1 MITGLRPDTF
11 KGLQMN
17 AGAFLIN
24 FDHTE
29 YEDVDA
35 LEVAVLAALEA
46 GTDILGATRGGGSFQ
61 CTPEVRNIEAD
72 GKRYEFK
79 GSTIFDSWTVM
90 MTTTLLEV
98 RPNNMQR
105 VLASAD
111 VEDTTET
118 KKTVKIR
125 TSIDPTKD
133 YIDNLTWVGDTSEG
147 MMLISMKNALNTSG
161 LNFTFTDKGEG
172 TMPVEFHAHQ
182 DSVSDMEYA
191 PAEIIHFSK
200 AAGVGG

>member
-11 KGLQMN
+11 KNLQLN
-17 AGAFLIN
+17 AGAFLLN

-29 YEDVDA
+29 YEDAGA
-35 LEVAVLAALEA
+35 LETAVLAALEA

-90 MTTTLLEV
+90 LTATLLEV
-98 RPNNMQR
+98 NADNMHR

-111 VEDTTET
+111 VENTATT

-125 TSIDPTKD
+125 TSIDATKD
-133 YIDNLTWVGDTSEG
+133 YIENLTWVGDTSEG
-147 MMLISMKNALNTSG
+147 LVLISLKNALNTSG
-161 LNFTFTDKGEG
+161 LNFTFTDKGES

-182 DSVSDMEYA
+182 ESVQDMQYA
-191 PAEIIHFSK
+191 PCEIVFFSK
-200 AAGVGG
+200 AGVGG

>member
-1 MITGLRPDTF
+1 MR
-11 KGLQMN
+11 
-17 AGAFLIN
+17 
-24 FDHTE
+24 
-29 YEDVDA
+29 YEDASA
-35 LEVAVLAALEA
+35 LETAVLAALEA

-90 MTTTLLEV
+90 LTATLLEV
-98 RPNNMQR
+98 NADNMQR

-111 VEDTTET
+111 VEETATT

-125 TSIDPTKD
+125 TSIDATKD
-133 YIDNLTWVGDTSEG
+133 YIENLTWVGDTSEG
-147 MMLISMKNALNTSG
+147 LVLISLKNALNTSG
-161 LNFTFTDKGEG
+161 LNFTFTDKGES

-182 DSVSDMEYA
+182 ESVQDMQYA
-191 PAEIIHFSK
+191 PCEIVFFDK
-200 AAGVGG
+200 PA

>member
-11 KGLQMN
+11 KNLQLN
-17 AGAFLIN
+17 AGAFLLN
-24 FDHTE
+24 FDHAS
-29 YEDVDA
+29 YEDASA
-35 LEVAVLAALEA
+35 LETAVLAALEA

-79 GSTIFDSWTVM
+79 GSTIFDGWTVM
-90 MTTTLLEV
+90 LTATLLEV
-98 RPNNMQR
+98 NADNMQR

-111 VEDTTET
+111 VEETATT

-125 TSIDPTKD
+125 TSIDATKD
-133 YIDNLTWVGDTSEG
+133 YIENLTWVGDTSEG
-147 MMLISMKNALNTSG
+147 LVLISLKNALNTSG
-161 LNFTFTDKGEG
+161 LNFTFTDKGES

-182 DSVSDMEYA
+182 ESVQDMQYA
-191 PAEIIHFSK
+191 PCEIVFFDRP
-200 AAGVGG
+200 A

>member
-11 KGLQMN
+11 KNLQLN
-17 AGAFLIN
+17 AGAFLLN
-24 FDHTE
+24 FDHAE
-29 YEDVDA
+29 HEDAGA
-35 LEVAVLAALEA
+35 LETAVLAALEA

-90 MTTTLLEV
+90 LTATLLEV
-98 RPNNMQR
+98 NADNMRR

-111 VEDTTET
+111 VEDTATT

-125 TSIDPTKD
+125 TSIDATKD
-133 YIDNLTWVGDTSEG
+133 YIENLTWVGDTSEG
-147 MMLISMKNALNTSG
+147 LVLISLKNALNTSG
-161 LNFTFTDKGEG
+161 LNFTFTDKGES

-182 DSVSDMEYA
+182 ESVQDMQYA
-191 PAEIIHFSK
+191 PCEIVFFSK
-200 AAGVGG
+200 AGVSG

>member
-11 KGLQMN
+11 KNLQLN
-17 AGAFLIN
+17 AGAFLLN
-24 FDHTE
+24 FDHAS
-29 YEDVDA
+29 YEDASA
-35 LEVAVLAALEA
+35 LETAVLAALEA

-90 MTTTLLEV
+90 LTATLLEV
-98 RPNNMQR
+98 NADNMQR

-111 VEDTTET
+111 VEETATT

-125 TSIDPTKD
+125 TSIDATKD
-133 YIDNLTWVGDTSEG
+133 YIENLTWVGDTSEG
-147 MMLISMKNALNTSG
+147 LVLISLKNALNTSG
-161 LNFTFTDKGEG
+161 LNFTFTDKGES

-182 DSVSDMEYA
+182 ESVQDMQYA
-191 PAEIIHFSK
+191 PCEIVFFDRP
-200 AAGVGG
+200 A

>member
-11 KGLQMN
+11 KNLQLN
-17 AGAFLIN
+17 AGAFLLN
-24 FDHTE
+24 FDHAS
-29 YEDVDA
+29 YEDASA
-35 LEVAVLAALEA
+35 LETAVLAALEA

-90 MTTTLLEV
+90 LTTTLLEV
-98 RPNNMQR
+98 NADNMQR

-111 VEDTTET
+111 VEETATT

-125 TSIDPTKD
+125 TSIDATKD
-133 YIDNLTWVGDTSEG
+133 YIENLTWVGDTSEG
-147 MMLISMKNALNTSG
+147 LVLISLKNALNTSG
-161 LNFTFTDKGEG
+161 LNFTFTDKGES

-182 DSVSDMEYA
+182 ESVQDMQYA
-191 PAEIIHFSK
+191 PCEIVFFSK
-200 AAGVGG
+200 AGVGG